1 MKLSDLEYS
10 LLLAIDVEAED
21 RRDYVPLGRALF
33 HFASLNVALNTVDSC
48 VAKKLV
54 VTSELN
60 KVDCIALT
68 ESGIRACI
76 ARKKELNHVPDIP
89 YY

>member
-21 RRDYVPLGRALF
+21 RRDYVPLGRAIF

-48 VAKKLV
+48 VAKQLV
-54 VTSELN
+54 ITRELN
-60 KVDCIALT
+60 KVDCISLT
-68 ESGIRACI
+68 ESGIRHCI
-76 ARKKELNHVPDIP
+76 ARKVALECFPELKK
-89 YY
+89 